1 MSEKINAKPKVLLSA
16 EKIESRIIELAQ
28 EIQADYAGKELTALC
43 VLKGS
48 FIFFSDLL
56 RRLDLPIHCE
66 FLAVSSYGN
75 RRISS
80 GEVKI
85 TLDINEPLEGKH
97 VLIVEDIVDTGLTL
111 SYLIQNLKARRPAS
125 VRTCTLL
132 MKPDSM
138 RIDVPVDYTGFKIG
152 NEFVIG
158 YGLDD
163 GGKGRGLPYIGVVEP
178 EH

>member
-1 MSEKINAKPKVLLSA
+1 MSEKNITKPKVLISA
-16 EKIESRIIELAQ
+16 EKIENRIIELAQ

-56 RRLDLPIHCE
+56 RKLDLPVHCE

-80 GEVKI
+80 GEVKV

-111 SYLIQNLKARRPAS
+111 SYLIQNLKSRRPAS
-125 VRTCTLL
+125 LRTCTLL

-163 GGKGRGLPYIGVVEP
+163 GGKGRGLPYIGVVEA